1 MRISC
6 SHFNII
12 GIALVAISI
21 PALFF
26 LPWLAAALL
35 VLAMLIVALSIWQ
48 LAKQDKLIKQLTGVL
63 REAAAGQMESRITGI
78 GHAGELGE
86 TCWAANDVLDQL
98 EAVFRSQSSA
108 LEQLAQHSGLRLIQE
123 KGLHGQ
129 FKQAAAH
136 TNSAISLIAS
146 QREQLEGDLFYG
158 LLDGINSTGLL
169 NNLGRSHEDLMEVA
183 QVVDSLSAFAAQ
195 SAIAAKEGE
204 EKSRQATE
212 HIEQLARQSV
222 ELEQAVNH
230 LHSEGAK
237 ALGATGQIDDI
248 AKKVNLLA
256 LNAAIEAARAGE
268 AGRGF
273 AVVAD
278 EVRKLSVMTAVFS
291 SNIRNSLSAVAEDAA
306 HMKLAAQ
313 AMNESMQIS
322 LASTYQVKEQLDHVS
337 EAASTSS
344 TSSSL
349 AKSLTV
355 ASLAKIDGFTMKQVA
370 YREAREKTS
379 QHSNELSL
387 ASIDALAEQLPSN
400 HRAKLHKLA
409 EMLMASIGTALESV
423 REGHRDTSAFEQM
436 EVANQNL
443 TNAIDE
449 ALTEARGHIEV
460 KHNVGA
466 RIDLF

>member
-6 SHFNII
+6 SHFNWF
-12 GIALVAISI
+12 GVGLVATSI

-26 LPWLAAALL
+26 SLWLAIGLMM
-35 VLAMLIVALSIWQ
+35 LAVAVIALSIRQ
-48 LAKQDKLIKQLTGVL
+48 LGKQDKLVKQLTGVL
-63 REAAAGQMESRITGI
+63 REAAAGRMESRITGI

-98 EAVFRSQSSA
+98 EAVFRSQSAA

-183 QVVDSLSAFAAQ
+183 QVVDSLSAFATQ
-195 SAIAAKEGE
+195 SAEAAKEGE

-278 EVRKLSVMTAVFS
+278 EVRKLSEMTAVFS
-291 SNIRNSLSAVAEDAA
+291 SNIRNSLSAVAADAA

-379 QHSNELSL
+379 HNSNELSL
-387 ASIDALAEQLPSN
+387 ASIDALAEQLPSS

-409 EMLMASIGTALESV
+409 ETLMSTIGTALESV
-423 REGHRDTSAFEQM
+423 RMGSRDTSAFEQM

-449 ALTEARGHIEV
+449 ALTEARGHVEV
-460 KHNVGA
+460 QHNVGA

>member
-6 SHFNII
+6 SQFNLL
-12 GIALVAISI
+12 GGALVATSI

-26 LPWLAAALL
+26 SPWLATCLL
-35 VLAMLIVALSIWQ
+35 TLAGILIAQSIRQ
-48 LAKQDKLIKQLTGVL
+48 VGKQNKLIRQLTEVL
-63 REAAAGQMESRITGI
+63 REAAAGRMESRVTGI
-78 GHAGELGE
+78 GHTGELSE

-98 EAVFRSQSSA
+98 EAVFRSQSAA
-108 LEQLAQHSGLRLIQE
+108 LEQLSQRNGLHLVQD
-123 KGLHGQ
+123 KGLHGE
-129 FKQAAAH
+129 FKKAAAH
-136 TNSAISLIAS
+136 TNSTISLIAS
-146 QREQLEGDLFYG
+146 QRAQMESDLFYG

-195 SAIAAKEGE
+195 SAEAAKEGE

-222 ELEQAVNH
+222 DLEQAVNH

-237 ALGATGQIDDI
+237 ALGATVQIDDI

-278 EVRKLSVMTAVFS
+278 EVRKLSEMTAVFS
-291 SNIRNSLSAVAEDAA
+291 NNIRNSLSAVAQDAA
-306 HMKLAAQ
+306 HMQVAAQ
-313 AMNESMQIS
+313 TMNESMQIS
-322 LASTYQVKEQLDHVS
+322 LASTYQVKERLDHVS

-344 TSSSL
+344 ASSSL

-370 YREAREKTS
+370 YREAREKTN
-379 QHSNELSL
+379 HNSNELSL

-409 EMLMASIGTALESV
+409 ELLMVSIGTALDSV
-423 REGHRDTSAFEQM
+423 RTSNRDTSPFEQM

-449 ALTEARGHIEV
+449 ALTEARGNIEV
-460 KHNVGA
+460 KQNVGA

>member
-1 MRISC
+1 LA
-6 SHFNII
+6 
-12 GIALVAISI
+12 G
-21 PALFF
+21 LF
-26 LPWLAAALL
+26 
-35 VLAMLIVALSIWQ
+35 IALSIRQ
-48 LAKQDKLIKQLTGVL
+48 MSKQAKLVKRMTEVL
-63 REAAAGQMESRITGI
+63 QEAAAGRMESRVTGI

-98 EAVFRSQSSA
+98 EAVFRSQSAA

-123 KGLHGQ
+123 KGLHGE
-129 FKQAAAH
+129 FKKAAVH

-146 QREQLEGDLFYG
+146 QREQMENDLFYG

-195 SAIAAKEGE
+195 SAVAAKEGE

-222 ELEQAVNH
+222 DLEQAVNH

-237 ALGATGQIDDI
+237 ALGATVQIDDI

-291 SNIRNSLSAVAEDAA
+291 SNIRNALSAVADDAA

-344 TSSSL
+344 ASSSL

-370 YREAREKTS
+370 YREARKKTS
-379 QHSNELSL
+379 HKPNEQSL
-387 ASIDALAEQLPSN
+387 ASIDALAEQLPGS
-400 HRAKLHKLA
+400 HRTKLHKLA
-409 EMLMASIGTALESV
+409 KMLMAAIGTALYSV
-423 REGHRDTSAFEQM
+423 REGRRDTSAFELM

-449 ALTEARGHIEV
+449 ALTEARENIEV
-460 KHNVGA
+460 KQNVGV

>member
-1 MRISC
+1 
-6 SHFNII
+6 
-12 GIALVAISI
+12 
-21 PALFF
+21 
-26 LPWLAAALL
+26 LL
-35 VLAMLIVALSIWQ
+35 VLAGCVRALSIRQ
-48 LAKQDKLIKQLTGVL
+48 LGQQDKLINRLTEVL
-63 REAAAGQMESRITGI
+63 REAAAGRMEARITGI
-78 GHAGELGE
+78 GNCSKLGE
-86 TCWAANDVLDQL
+86 SCWAANDVLDQL
-98 EAVFRSQSSA
+98 EAVFRSQSAA
-108 LEQLAQHSGLRLIQE
+108 LEKLANQNGLRLIQE
-123 KGLHGQ
+123 KGLHGE
-129 FKQAAAH
+129 FKKAVIH
-136 TNSAISLIAS
+136 TNSAISLIS
-146 QREQLEGDLFYG
+146 TQREQLQNDLFYG
-158 LLDGINSTGLL
+158 QLDGINSTGLL

-183 QVVDSLSAFAAQ
+183 QVVDSLSSFAAK
-195 SAIAAKEGE
+195 SAEAAREGE

-212 HIEQLARQSV
+212 HIEQLSRQSV
-222 ELEQAVNH
+222 DLEQAINH

-237 ALGATGQIDDI
+237 ALGATVQIDDI
-248 AKKVNLLA
+248 AKRVNLLA

-291 SNIRNSLSAVAEDAA
+291 SNIRNSLASVAEDAA
-306 HMKLAAQ
+306 HMQLAAQ

-370 YREAREKTS
+370 YREVREKTNHNS
-379 QHSNELSL
+379 HELSL
-387 ASIDALAEQLPSN
+387 ASIDALAEQLPGS
-400 HRAKLHKLA
+400 HRTKLHKLA
-409 EMLMASIGTALESV
+409 EILMASIGAALDSV
-423 REGHRDTSAFEQM
+423 RAGSRDTSTFEQM

-460 KHNVGA
+460 KHNVGT